1 MGRVPIP
8 QSRFPSV
15 HAGAAPPRRIPR
27 LMRSLARY
35 FLRGLVVSAPVALTL
50 YVCWAVFERLD
61 RWLGLPVP
69 GAGFVLTL
77 LLITLVGFLASNLVT
92 RGVVSWVER
101 AMQRLPFVRLLYTST
116 KDLLNAFVGEQR
128 RFDRPVAVTLFPGAS
143 TKALGFVTA
152 DALDRLGLA
161 GYVAVYLPQSYNF
174 AGTLLLFPADQVQPL
189 AAESSDVLA
198 FIVSGG
204 VSGGAPRS
212 AAAPIA

>member
-1 MGRVPIP
+1 
-8 QSRFPSV
+8 
-15 HAGAAPPRRIPR
+15 
-27 LMRSLARY
+27 MRALARY

-77 LLITLVGFLASNLVT
+77 ALITLVGFLASNLVT
-92 RGVVSWVER
+92 RGVVAGIEG
-101 AMQRLPFVRLLYTST
+101 ALQRLPFVRLLYTST

-128 RFDRPVAVTLFPGAS
+128 RFDRPVAVTLFPGARA
-143 TKALGFVTA
+143 KALGFVTA
-152 DALDRLGLA
+152 DALEHLGLA

-174 AGTLLLFPADQVQPL
+174 AGSLLLFPADQVERV
-189 AAESSDVLA
+189 AAESAEVMA

-204 VSGGAPRS
+204 VSGGALS
-212 AAAPIA
+212 AAAPRAPLPGPAGSGAAPPRGVTR

>member
-1 MGRVPIP
+1 
-8 QSRFPSV
+8 
-15 HAGAAPPRRIPR
+15 
-27 LMRSLARY
+27 MRALARY

-77 LLITLVGFLASNLVT
+77 ALITLVGFLASNLVT
-92 RGVVSWVER
+92 RGVVAGIER
-101 AMQRLPFVRLLYTST
+101 AMQHLPFVRLLYTST

-128 RFDRPVAVTLFPGAS
+128 RFDRPVAVTLFPGTRA
-143 TKALGFVTA
+143 KALGFVTA
-152 DALDRLGLA
+152 DALEQLGLA

-174 AGTLLLFPADQVQPL
+174 AGSLLLFPADQVEPL
-189 AAESSDVLA
+189 AAESAEVLA

-204 VSGGAPRS
+204 VSGGSRGAAAPRPAAPRS
-212 AAAPIA
+212 LGS